1 LFQFRRLQTRI
12 LVFFLSLLFTL
23 LSIIFYNVDAA
34 NIRNARYHINEALEL
49 TVETFHAT
57 LNTRRERLLEKVRL
71 LSSDFAFKQAFATND
86 HGTILSAL
94 ENHQA
99 RVGANVMMLLDFE
112 NNTVIA
118 NTLHPEQTG
127 TRFRHKHLIKTA
139 LNSDTGEI
147 ASIETI
153 NQEVFQLVIVPLFA
167 PQPAA
172 WIVIGFTI
180 GDSFSHQ
187 IQQTTK
193 THVSLA
199 RKSLQDISIFA
210 STLSTKIKASLRNNQ
225 KIDWSVKNETIPIT
239 INSEEYIIL
248 LVDLKN
254 SPSSNLIAI
263 LQRSMTE
270 AMTPYLSLRTKFI
283 IIFSVSLVLALAG
296 SIAIARSVTR
306 PVQSLMSGA
315 NRIREGD
322 YSTPVKIKQKD
333 ELGHLSH
340 SINQAMKGL
349 ADRKHIRG
357 LLGKV
362 VSPAIAE
369 ELLRKEIELGGEERE
384 VTTLFSDVRSFTS
397 FCEKRNPKEIL
408 SLLNIY
414 LTRISAV
421 IDQHGGVVDKYIG
434 DAVMALFGAPLKTD
448 QDPENSVLAALA
460 MQSALKELNTE
471 FAHKNQPQLV
481 MGIGINTGKV
491 VVGNM
496 GSETRLNYTVIG
508 DNVNLA
514 SRLEGITK
522 IYGVGIIVSESTKLA
537 CHSIEFLELDKVR
550 VKGKEQTVT
559 IYQPLGQRIR
569 LSNSDIEMS
578 NLYHQ
583 ALQHYR
589 QQHWLEAK
597 SRLQGLYQRVPSC
610 MLFQIYLG
618 RIDEFIQHPPPA
630 NWDGTTN
637 LETK

>member
-1 LFQFRRLQTRI
+1 MFQFRRLQTRI

-283 IIFSVSLVLALAG
+283 IIFSVSFVLALAG

-340 SINQAMKGL
+340 SINQAMEGL

-384 VTTLFSDVRSFTS
+384 VTTLFSDVRSFTL
-397 FCEKRNPKEIL
+397 FCESRNPKEIL

-414 LTRISAV
+414 LTRISTV

-448 QDPENSVLAALA
+448 RDPENAVLAALA
-460 MQSALKELNTE
+460 MQAALKSLNAE
-471 FAHKNQPQLV
+471 FAKNNQPQLA

-522 IYGVGIIVSESTKLA
+522 IYGVDTVVSESTKEG
-537 CHSIEFLELDKVR
+537 CHSIQFLELDKVR
-550 VKGKEQTVT
+550 VKGKTQPVT
-559 IYQPLGQRIR
+559 IYQPLGQHTH
-569 LSNSDIEMS
+569 LSSTDTIMAER
-578 NLYHQ
+578 YHQ
-583 ALQHYR
+583 ALYHY
-589 QQHWLEAK
+589 QQQRWSDAK
-597 SRLQGLYQRVPSC
+597 KLFAELYQTNPSYP
-610 MLFQIYLG
+610 LFKLYLT
-618 RIDEFIQHPPPA
+618 RIDSFILQPPPVT
-630 NWDGTTN
+630 WDGTTTF
-637 LETK
+637 ETK